1 MICFF
6 LLVSSFFN
14 TKNFS
19 LKCKIFEESILRFP
33 EGSFKPSKWAPLI
46 SVPRTIQVK
55 MSFKSIVQKLAAK
68 ECYFGFRKQ
77 AHMSFFHQ
85 PLAAFW
91 AKQRENLEE
100 KKETFRARAGPLHIP
115 FSSITSLILGHR
127 CSFWMSDAAGRC
139 FPLSPLSLPQSVY
152 SCLPVSLHL
161 QSSLNARPKGFFP
174 PHTKGHFP
182 VICSFF

>member
-1 MICFF
+1 MICFL

-19 LKCKIFEESILRFP
+19 LKCEIFEESISRFP
-33 EGSFKPSKWAPLI
+33 EGSFKPSKWVPLI

-55 MSFKSIVQKLAAK
+55 MSFKSLIQKLAAK

-85 PLAAFW
+85 PLTAFW
-91 AKQRENLEE
+91 AKQTKSRG
-100 KKETFRARAGPLHIP
+100 KKETLRAHAGPLRIP
-115 FSSITSLILGHR
+115 FLSITSLMLGHR
-127 CSFWMSDAAGRC
+127 CSSWRSEAAGGC
-139 FPLSPLSLPQSVY
+139 FPLSALSLPQSVY

-161 QSSLNARPKGFFP
+161 QSSLNTHPKGFCP
-174 PHTKGHFP
+174 PHTKGHFS
-182 VICSFF
+182 VICSLF